1 MFLEKTAKGL
11 GMKCIPMEKPLENFC
26 LEKLM
31 TFTSCTL
38 SLIPKRFPRLFPHFS
53 NGKNTFPRVCI
64 TNVNNC
70 KQRE

>member
-38 SLIPKRFPRLFPHFS
+38 VTYSKAFSTSFSTLFQWKKYFSTSLYYK
-53 NGKNTFPRVCI
+53 
-64 TNVNNC
+64 C
-70 KQRE
+70 KQL